1 MKVYRTARNH
11 SFGIHAWEAIDPAGR
26 HDSQIM
32 DPGKPVTSQMEK
44 SGSEENT
51 RATR

>member
-1 MKVYRTARNH
+1 MKVYRTARNQ
-11 SFGIHAWEAIDPAGR
+11 SFGSQTWEAIDPAGR
-26 HDSQIM
+26 PDSQTM
-32 DPGKPVTSQMEK
+32 DPGKPVTSQVEK